1 MNNATVDSNIEHKCQ
16 IITEFVIKKNP
27 SSMLATLILQKMQ
40 LYKEQLHKKYV
51 SVHKGMH
58 LDVKRMLLKDAESY

>member
-51 SVHKGMH
+51 SAHNGMH